1 MAWIGPA
8 TPIRRHLTEGTASST
23 ASNWP
28 IISPLPSCRAPL
40 MALVRRRAFLSLMAI
55 LRLLTGA
62 KSPFPEHRS
71 GSPTCRSFMRNM
83 ASPPAWDI
91 STERIGWTRSEE
103 HTSEL
108 QSLMRSSYAVFCL
121 KKNKNKTNKQ
131 THEQHKE

>member
-1 MAWIGPA
+1 
-8 TPIRRHLTEGTASST
+8 
-23 ASNWP
+23 
-28 IISPLPSCRAPL
+28 

-91 STERIGWTRSEE
+91 STERIGWTTYPSTPRRIFSGTRSEE

-108 QSLMRSSYAVFCL
+108 QSLMRISYADFGL
-121 KKNKNKTNKQ
+121 KKKKDTHKQ
-131 THEQHKE
+131 